1 MIKKMLCVIAVSA
14 LALSSAWTVDAKESY
29 LTQAKRL
36 EKMVG
41 YKHVKENLTLKQI
54 RHRKGELIER
64 IVWKVTSK
72 KGKGRIIK
80 TNKFISF
87 PKRFHYNKGDIV
99 VTYVTYNPRT
109 KYVDDVIDRWDWNL
123 TQTKIY

>member
-1 MIKKMLCVIAVSA
+1 MLKSKIVIAVLV
-14 LALSSAWTVDAKESY
+14 LALSSAWTVDAKE
-29 LTQAKRL
+29 TQIQRL

-41 YKHVKENLTLKQI
+41 YKHVKENLTLRQI

-80 TNKFISF
+80 TGKYISF
-87 PKRFHYNKGDIV
+87 PKRYHYNKGDII

-123 TQTKIY
+123 TQNPVIRR